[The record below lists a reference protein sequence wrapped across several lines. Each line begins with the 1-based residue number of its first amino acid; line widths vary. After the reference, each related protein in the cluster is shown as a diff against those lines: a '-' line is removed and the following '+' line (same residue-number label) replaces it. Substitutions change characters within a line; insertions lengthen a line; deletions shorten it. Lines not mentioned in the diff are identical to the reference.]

1 MYICDYKIR
10 RETKLS
16 HDKSEVRTQS
26 EKQVQFGTRSHRKTQ
41 SRAQFEKD
49 GLTKKLIL
57 LFTQEVHRYE
67 TFRISSLHAENTG
80 TTHLGFLCFRQQ
92 VHRYAAFRVSSLH
105 TGSTQVQSLLDF
117 FPPDKKYTGTTP
129 LGFLCSTQEVL
140 QRAKRTND
148 RHFFDPIAQGLR

>member
-1 MYICDYKIR
+1 MKFWWNFTINQYQQIFLPPSALPNGESNRVESTVRHTFMYICDYKIR

-67 TFRISSLHAENTG
+67 TFRISSLHTENTG
-80 TTHLGFLCFRQQ
+80 TTHLGFLCFTQQ
-92 VHRYAAFRVSSLH
+92 VHRYDAFRVSSLH
-105 TGSTQVQSLLDF
+105 TGSTQVQSL
-117 FPPDKKYTGTTP
+117 
-129 LGFLCSTQEVL
+129 
-140 QRAKRTND
+140 
-148 RHFFDPIAQGLR
+148 